1 MRSALIAI
9 PSDHPGGLDA
19 PVSAH
24 FGQCDLYTLIRI
36 ENGAV
41 AGVSTVD
48 GVDHA
53 EGGCMVPVRLLA
65 QQGVTAMVAS
75 GMGMRPLMGFQ
86 SANIAVYRLS
96 GADSVGAALQSLLNG
111 SAEPFTPASACGAH

>member
-1 MRSALIAI
+1 MNSALVAI
-9 PSDHPGGLDA
+9 PSDLPGGLNA

-24 FGQCDLYTLIRI
+24 FGKCDLYTLVRL
-36 ENGAV
+36 EDGAV
-41 AGVSTVD
+41 ADVTTLT

-65 QQGVTAMVAS
+65 EHGVTAMIAS

-86 SANIAVYRLS
+86 SANIAVYQHA
-96 GADSVGAALQSLLNG
+96 GAETVGGALQALLDG
-111 SAEPFTPASACGAH
+111 RAAAFTPASACGEH

>member
-1 MRSALIAI
+1 
-9 PSDHPGGLDA
+9 LDA

-24 FGQCDLYTLIRI
+24 FGQCDLYTLVQV
-36 ENGAV
+36 NGGAV
-41 AGVSTVD
+41 VGVTIVD

-65 QQGVTAMVAS
+65 EQGVTAMIAS

-86 SANIAVYRLS
+86 SANITVYRLT
-96 GADSVGAALQSLLNG
+96 GADSVGAAVQSLLDG
-111 SAEPFTPASACGAH
+111 SAEAFTPASACGGH

>member
-1 MRSALIAI
+1 MSSALIAI
-9 PSDHPGGLDA
+9 PSDLPGGLEA
-19 PVSAH
+19 QVSAH
-24 FGQCDLYTLIRI
+24 FGQCDLFTLVRV

-41 AGVSTVD
+41 ADVTTLH

-65 QQGVTAMVAS
+65 DHGVTAMIAT

-86 SANIAVYRLS
+86 SANIAVYRH
-96 GADSVGAALQSLLNG
+96 VGAENVGSALQALLDGN
-111 SAEPFTPASACGAH
+111 AEAFAPASACNGH

>member
-9 PSDHPGGLDA
+9 PSDLPGGLDA

-24 FGQCDLYTLIRI
+24 FGQCDLYTLVQVK
-36 ENGAV
+36 NGEV
-41 AGVSTVD
+41 ASVTTVNGVE
-48 GVDHA
+48 HA

-65 QQGVTAMVAS
+65 EQGVTAMIAS

-86 SANIAVYRLS
+86 SANITVYRLT
-96 GADSVGAALQSLLNG
+96 GADSVGAAVQALLGG
-111 SAEPFTPASACGAH
+111 SAEAFSPASACGGH

>member
-1 MRSALIAI
+1 MSSALIAI
-9 PSDHPGGLDA
+9 PSDLPGGLNA

-24 FGQCDLYTLIRI
+24 FGQCDLYTLVRLTD
-36 ENGAV
+36 GTV
-41 AGVSTVD
+41 AEVTTLL

-65 QQGVTAMVAS
+65 DHGVTAMIAS

-86 SANIAVYRLS
+86 SANITVYRHT
-96 GADSVGAALQSLLNG
+96 GAETVGAALQALLDG
-111 SAEPFTPASACGAH
+111 SAEAFTPASACGAH